1 MKNFES
7 KKFYFI
13 DWINSLELSDEA
25 IFVTN
30 IEDLYNGKVILD
42 ILYLLNEGKIKI
54 FEGLNILEN
63 IKNNMK
69 IIYDYDFNINLNNEN
84 DFKNEILNLLEF
96 LKNKYDINYKLINN
110 NINLKNKIINI
121 NNKDT
126 KSFSYNYS
134 HNNNNYNINK
144 NLSDYKI
151 DKNENIIYSN
161 NIKNFETKNFEKNDI
176 NQKENFKNTGKSFE
190 KNNIS
195 IDNNYTLN
203 IDKYL
208 NKSKNSNLNLV
219 NNNFKLLIGLP
230 KLYTDNWNFDFFKFY
245 KLTFPI
251 SYIDKINYKTLN
263 LNFILNDKINNNK
276 KQYYFKQIKINFILS
291 FLYDLKLIKES
302 QKNENYLYNTFLNNC
317 YNGVLISKIINI
329 LEGKKDKV
337 LKGIN
342 EEAFYN
348 VNISLNWKKIFDFL
362 IEKNNFK
369 KLYFF
374 KDENFYSDKNKLL
387 DFIYELMLYYNK
399 NRIYVYNDIN
409 KRKIEK
415 QNNLIKSNE
424 DFLLQLNKENNN
436 SFNSG
441 NIKNKNSKRKIQ
453 KVKSKNVINNL
464 TKINKSA
471 FINSHN
477 IMDNIN
483 NLLEINKLENKFKN
497 NQLKNKNNK
506 NIYISNNPNNINIL
520 SYKNYNEQ
528 NKNDLLL
535 KRKFLLNEYINF
547 DNKNNTYEFQNSNKH
562 KNIKQNNL
570 ENTKNNN
577 IVSENKNL
585 TISNINNLNFDYM
598 NLENLKNVPYYN
610 ENKLYDSEVKE
621 ILDYLNLIGFD
632 SNALNFYNKEMIAFK
647 DGTLL
652 YNILYIL
659 EKEKYNLPE
668 INFEANS
675 EHEQI
680 NNLRLIINFL
690 YKNKKHFSLKFLNK
704 ERELFKANP
713 IFILKLLKNIKLIY
727 ENEKI

>member
-7 KKFYFI
+7 KKLYFI
-13 DWINSLELSDEA
+13 DWINSLEISDEA

-42 ILYLLNEGKIKI
+42 ILYLLNKGKIKI
-54 FEGLNILEN
+54 FENLNLLEN

-69 IIYDYDFNINLNNEN
+69 IIYDYDFDIKNNNEN
-84 DFKNEILNLLEF
+84 EFKNEILNLLEF

-110 NINLKNKIINI
+110 NINLKNKIINF

-126 KSFSYNYS
+126 KSYSYNYS
-134 HNNNNYNINK
+134 HNNNINK
-144 NLSDYKI
+144 DLSDYKI
-151 DKNENIIYSN
+151 DKNKNIIHQN
-161 NIKNFETKNFEKNDI
+161 NINIFEINNIEKNDI
-176 NQKENFKNTGKSFE
+176 NQKNTGKSLE

-208 NKSKNSNLNLV
+208 NNSKISKLNLFNSNFN
-219 NNNFKLLIGLP
+219 LLIGLP

-251 SYIDKINYKTLN
+251 SYIDNLNYKTLN
-263 LNFILNDKINNNK
+263 LNFILNDKINKNK

-291 FLYDLKLIKES
+291 FLYDLNLIKES
-302 QKNENYLYNTFLNNC
+302 QKNENYLYNNFLNKC

-374 KDENFYSDKNKLL
+374 KDEYFYSDKNKLL

-424 DFLLQLNKENNN
+424 DFLLQLNKEDNNF
-436 SFNSG
+436 FNSEK
-441 NIKNKNSKRKIQ
+441 IKNKNSKRKIQ
-453 KVKSKNVINNL
+453 KVKSKNIVNNFS
-464 TKINKSA
+464 KINKSA
-471 FINSHN
+471 LINSHN
-477 IMDNIN
+477 LMDNIN

-497 NQLKNKNNK
+497 NQLKNKNVK
-506 NIYISNNPNNINIL
+506 NIYITNNPNNINIL
-520 SYKNYNEQ
+520 SYKNYNEE
-528 NKNDLLL
+528 NKEDLLL

-547 DNKNNTYEFQNSNKH
+547 DNKNNTYEFKNSNKH
-562 KNIKQNNL
+562 KLNIKQKNL
-570 ENTKNNN
+570 ENDKNNN
-577 IVSENKNL
+577 KDSENKNL
-585 TISNINNLNFDYM
+585 TISNIKNLNFDYM

-632 SNALNFYNKEMIAFK
+632 SNALNFYNKEMIVFK

-652 YNILYIL
+652 FNILYIL

-704 ERELFKANP
+704 ERELYKANP

-727 ENEKI
+727 ETEQI

>member
-7 KKFYFI
+7 KKLYFI
-13 DWINSLELSDEA
+13 DWINSLEISDEA

-42 ILYLLNEGKIKI
+42 ILYLLNKEKIKI
-54 FEGLNILEN
+54 FENLNLLEN

-69 IIYDYDFNINLNNEN
+69 IIYDYDFDIKNNNEN
-84 DFKNEILNLLEF
+84 EFKNEILNLLEF

-110 NINLKNKIINI
+110 NINLKNKIINF

-126 KSFSYNYS
+126 KSYSYNYS
-134 HNNNNYNINK
+134 HNNNINK
-144 NLSDYKI
+144 DLSDYKI
-151 DKNENIIYSN
+151 DKNKNIIHQN
-161 NIKNFETKNFEKNDI
+161 NINIFEINNIEKNDI
-176 NQKENFKNTGKSFE
+176 NQKNTGKSLE

-208 NKSKNSNLNLV
+208 NNSKISKLNLFNSNFN
-219 NNNFKLLIGLP
+219 LLIGLP

-251 SYIDKINYKTLN
+251 SYIDNLNYKTLN
-263 LNFILNDKINNNK
+263 LNFILNDKINKNK

-302 QKNENYLYNTFLNNC
+302 QKNENYLYNNFLNKC

-374 KDENFYSDKNKLL
+374 KDEYFYSDKNKLL

-415 QNNLIKSNE
+415 QNNLFKSNE
-424 DFLLQLNKENNN
+424 DFLLQLNKEDNNF
-436 SFNSG
+436 FNSEK
-441 NIKNKNSKRKIQ
+441 IKNKNSKRKIQ
-453 KVKSKNVINNL
+453 KVKSKNIVNNFS
-464 TKINKSA
+464 KINKSTL
-471 FINSHN
+471 INSHN

-497 NQLKNKNNK
+497 NQLKNKNIK
-506 NIYISNNPNNINIL
+506 NIYITNNPNNINIL
-520 SYKNYNEQ
+520 SYKNYNEE
-528 NKNDLLL
+528 NKEDLLL

-547 DNKNNTYEFQNSNKH
+547 DNKNNTYEFKNSNKH
-562 KNIKQNNL
+562 KLNIKQKNL
-570 ENTKNNN
+570 ENDKNNN
-577 IVSENKNL
+577 KDSENKNL
-585 TISNINNLNFDYM
+585 TISNIKNLNFDYM

-632 SNALNFYNKEMIAFK
+632 SNALNFYNKEMIVFK

-652 YNILYIL
+652 FNILYIL

-704 ERELFKANP
+704 ERELYKANP

-727 ENEKI
+727 ETEQI

>member
-7 KKFYFI
+7 KKLYFI
-13 DWINSLELSDEA
+13 DWINSLEISDEA

-42 ILYLLNEGKIKI
+42 ILYLLNKGKIKI
-54 FEGLNILEN
+54 FENLNLLEN

-69 IIYDYDFNINLNNEN
+69 IIYDYDFDIKNNNEN
-84 DFKNEILNLLEF
+84 EFKNEILNLLEF

-110 NINLKNKIINI
+110 NINLKNKIINF

-126 KSFSYNYS
+126 KSYSYNYS
-134 HNNNNYNINK
+134 HNNNINK
-144 NLSDYKI
+144 DLSDYKI
-151 DKNENIIYSN
+151 DKNKNIIHQN
-161 NIKNFETKNFEKNDI
+161 NINIFEINNIEKNDI
-176 NQKENFKNTGKSFE
+176 NQKNTGKSLE

-208 NKSKNSNLNLV
+208 NNSKISKLNLFNSNFN
-219 NNNFKLLIGLP
+219 LLIGLP

-251 SYIDKINYKTLN
+251 SYIDNLNYKTLN
-263 LNFILNDKINNNK
+263 LNFILNDKINKNK

-302 QKNENYLYNTFLNNC
+302 QKNENYLYNNFLNKC

-374 KDENFYSDKNKLL
+374 KDEYFYSDKNKLL
-387 DFIYELMLYYNK
+387 DFIYELILYYNK
-399 NRIYVYNDIN
+399 NRIYVFNDIN

-424 DFLLQLNKENNN
+424 DFLLQLNKEDNNF
-436 SFNSG
+436 FNSEK
-441 NIKNKNSKRKIQ
+441 IKNKNSKRKIQ
-453 KVKSKNVINNL
+453 KVKSKNIVNNFS
-464 TKINKSA
+464 KINKSA
-471 FINSHN
+471 LINSHN
-477 IMDNIN
+477 LMDNIN

-497 NQLKNKNNK
+497 NQLKNKNVK
-506 NIYISNNPNNINIL
+506 NIYITNNPNNINIL
-520 SYKNYNEQ
+520 SYKNYNEE
-528 NKNDLLL
+528 NKEDLLL

-547 DNKNNTYEFQNSNKH
+547 DNKNNTYEFKNSNKH
-562 KNIKQNNL
+562 KLNIKQKNL
-570 ENTKNNN
+570 ENDKNNN
-577 IVSENKNL
+577 KDSENKNL
-585 TISNINNLNFDYM
+585 TISNIKNLNFDYM

-632 SNALNFYNKEMIAFK
+632 SNALNFYNKEMIVFK

-652 YNILYIL
+652 FNILYIL

-704 ERELFKANP
+704 ERELYKANP

-727 ENEKI
+727 ETEQI

>member
-7 KKFYFI
+7 KKLYFI
-13 DWINSLELSDEA
+13 DWINSLEISDEA

-42 ILYLLNEGKIKI
+42 ILYLLNKGKIKI
-54 FEGLNILEN
+54 FENLNLLEN

-69 IIYDYDFNINLNNEN
+69 IIYDYDFNIKNNNEN
-84 DFKNEILNLLEF
+84 EFKNEILNLLEF
-96 LKNKYDINYKLINN
+96 LKNKYDINYKLKNN
-110 NINLKNKIINI
+110 NINLKNKIINF

-126 KSFSYNYS
+126 KSYSYNYS
-134 HNNNNYNINK
+134 HNNNINK
-144 NLSDYKI
+144 DLSDYKI
-151 DKNENIIYSN
+151 DNNKNIIHQN
-161 NIKNFETKNFEKNDI
+161 NINNFETNNIEKNNI
-176 NQKENFKNTGKSFE
+176 NQKNTGKSLE

-195 IDNNYTLN
+195 IDNDYTLN

-208 NKSKNSNLNLV
+208 NNSKISKLNLFNSNF
-219 NNNFKLLIGLP
+219 NFLIGLP

-251 SYIDKINYKTLN
+251 SFIDNLSYKTLN
-263 LNFILNDKINNNK
+263 LNFILNDKINKNK

-302 QKNENYLYNTFLNNC
+302 QKNENYLYNNFLNNC

-374 KDENFYSDKNKLL
+374 KDECFYSDKNKLL

-424 DFLLQLNKENNN
+424 DFLLQLNKEDNNF
-436 SFNSG
+436 FNSEK
-441 NIKNKNSKRKIQ
+441 IKNKNSKRKIQ

-464 TKINKSA
+464 SKINKSA
-471 FINSHN
+471 LINSHN

-497 NQLKNKNNK
+497 NQLKNKNIK
-506 NIYISNNPNNINIL
+506 NIYITNNPNNINIL
-520 SYKNYNEQ
+520 SYKNYNEE
-528 NKNDLLL
+528 NKEDLLL

-547 DNKNNTYEFQNSNKH
+547 DNKNNTYDFKNSNKH
-562 KNIKQNNL
+562 KLNIKQKNL
-570 ENTKNNN
+570 ENDKNNN
-577 IVSENKNL
+577 KDSENKNL
-585 TISNINNLNFDYM
+585 TISNIKNLNFDYM

-632 SNALNFYNKEMIAFK
+632 SNALNFYNKEMIVFK

-652 YNILYIL
+652 FNILYIL

-704 ERELFKANP
+704 ERELYKANP

>member
-7 KKFYFI
+7 KKLYFI
-13 DWINSLELSDEA
+13 DWINSLEISDEA

-42 ILYLLNEGKIKI
+42 ILYLLNKGKIKI
-54 FEGLNILEN
+54 FENLNLLEN

-69 IIYDYDFNINLNNEN
+69 IIYDYDFDIKNNNEN
-84 DFKNEILNLLEF
+84 EFKNEILNLLEF

-110 NINLKNKIINI
+110 NINLKNKIINF

-126 KSFSYNYS
+126 KSYSYNYS
-134 HNNNNYNINK
+134 HNNNINK
-144 NLSDYKI
+144 DLSDYKI
-151 DKNENIIYSN
+151 DKNKNIIHQN
-161 NIKNFETKNFEKNDI
+161 NINIFEINNIEKNDI
-176 NQKENFKNTGKSFE
+176 NQKNTGKSLE

-208 NKSKNSNLNLV
+208 NNSKISKLNLFNSNFN
-219 NNNFKLLIGLP
+219 LLIGLP

-251 SYIDKINYKTLN
+251 SYIDNLNYKTLN
-263 LNFILNDKINNNK
+263 LNFILNDKINKNK

-302 QKNENYLYNTFLNNC
+302 QKNENYLYNNFLNKC

-374 KDENFYSDKNKLL
+374 KDEYFYSDKNKLL

-424 DFLLQLNKENNN
+424 DFLLQLNKEDNNF
-436 SFNSG
+436 FNSEK
-441 NIKNKNSKRKIQ
+441 IKNKNSKRKIQ
-453 KVKSKNVINNL
+453 KVKSKNIVNNFS
-464 TKINKSA
+464 KINKSTL
-471 FINSHN
+471 INSHN

-497 NQLKNKNNK
+497 NQLKNKNIK
-506 NIYISNNPNNINIL
+506 NIYITNNPNNINIL
-520 SYKNYNEQ
+520 SYKNYNEE
-528 NKNDLLL
+528 NKEDLLL

-547 DNKNNTYEFQNSNKH
+547 DNKNNTYEFKNSNKH
-562 KNIKQNNL
+562 KLNIKQKNL
-570 ENTKNNN
+570 ENDKNNN
-577 IVSENKNL
+577 KDSENKNL
-585 TISNINNLNFDYM
+585 TISNIKNLNFDYM

-632 SNALNFYNKEMIAFK
+632 SNALNFYNKEMIVFK

-652 YNILYIL
+652 FNILYIL

-704 ERELFKANP
+704 ERELYKANP

-727 ENEKI
+727 ETEQI

>member
-7 KKFYFI
+7 KKLYFI
-13 DWINSLELSDEA
+13 DWINSLEISDEA

-42 ILYLLNEGKIKI
+42 ILYLLNKGKIKI
-54 FEGLNILEN
+54 FENLNLLEN

-69 IIYDYDFNINLNNEN
+69 IIYDYDFDIKNNNEN
-84 DFKNEILNLLEF
+84 EFKNEILNLLEF

-110 NINLKNKIINI
+110 NINLKNKIINF

-126 KSFSYNYS
+126 KSYSYNYS
-134 HNNNNYNINK
+134 HNNNINK
-144 NLSDYKI
+144 DLSDYKI
-151 DKNENIIYSN
+151 DKNKNIIHQN
-161 NIKNFETKNFEKNDI
+161 NINIFEINNIEKNDI
-176 NQKENFKNTGKSFE
+176 NQKNTGKSLE

-208 NKSKNSNLNLV
+208 NNSKISKLNLFNSNFN
-219 NNNFKLLIGLP
+219 LLIGLP

-251 SYIDKINYKTLN
+251 SYIDNLSYKTLN

-291 FLYDLKLIKES
+291 VLYDLKLIKES
-302 QKNENYLYNTFLNNC
+302 QKNENYLYNNFLNKC

-374 KDENFYSDKNKLL
+374 KDEYFYSDKNKLL

-399 NRIYVYNDIN
+399 NRLYVYNDIN

-424 DFLLQLNKENNN
+424 DFLLQLNKEDNNI
-436 SFNSG
+436 FNSEK
-441 NIKNKNSKRKIQ
+441 NKNKNSKRKIQ

-464 TKINKSA
+464 SKINKSA
-471 FINSHN
+471 LINSHN

-497 NQLKNKNNK
+497 NQLKNKNIK
-506 NIYISNNPNNINIL
+506 NIYITNNPNNINIL
-520 SYKNYNEQ
+520 SYKNYNEE
-528 NKNDLLL
+528 NKEDLLL

-547 DNKNNTYEFQNSNKH
+547 DNKNNTYDFKNSNKH
-562 KNIKQNNL
+562 KLNIKQKNL
-570 ENTKNNN
+570 ENNKNNN
-577 IVSENKNL
+577 KDSENKNL
-585 TISNINNLNFDYM
+585 TISNIKNLNFDYM

-632 SNALNFYNKEMIAFK
+632 SNALNFYNKEMIVFK

-652 YNILYIL
+652 FNILYIL

-704 ERELFKANP
+704 ERELYKANP